1 MEGALK
7 DTSYER
13 RIRRLMAGEDGDQ
26 YGFYINIT
34 DNIVREVK
42 NPEKAC
48 WTDETGRPGGV
59 THWLQK
65 QIYPYILDDKEEK
78 KFRRIFLR
86 EELLRIFQAGQRHIQ
101 LGYRFRKGK
110 YITCYTVNI
119 EMFEHPVDHTVECCA
134 IWKNDTIPYINRAMS
149 HMLLRDKYRMNAVLD
164 IQEKTIF
171 VRKHTFENMEIPCDR
186 PLEYEEFIR
195 ELSEKRVQEKSRE
208 WFRTSASLNTMEK
221 KSADGRDIFFYSV
234 QF

>member
-1 MEGALK
+1 MEGSLK
-7 DTSYER
+7 ETSYEK
-13 RIRRLMAGEDGDQ
+13 RIQRLMTGEDGDQ

-48 WTDETGRPGGV
+48 WEDETGRPGGV

-65 QIYPYILDDKEEK
+65 QIYPYILDNEEEK
-78 KFRRIFLR
+78 KFRRTFLK
-86 EELLRIFQAGQRHIQ
+86 EELLRIFQTGQRHIQ

-134 IWKNDTIPYINRAMS
+134 IWRNDTTQIR
-149 HMLLRDKYRMNAVLD
+149 LLNEEDSAL
-164 IQEKTIF
+164 
-171 VRKHTFENMEIPCDR
+171 EIAR
-186 PLEYEEFIR
+186 ILGGAQITEH
-195 ELSEKRVQEKSRE
+195 
-208 WFRTSASLNTMEK
+208 TMESAKEMKELARK
-221 KSADGRDIFFYSV
+221 KKEEI
-234 QF
+234 